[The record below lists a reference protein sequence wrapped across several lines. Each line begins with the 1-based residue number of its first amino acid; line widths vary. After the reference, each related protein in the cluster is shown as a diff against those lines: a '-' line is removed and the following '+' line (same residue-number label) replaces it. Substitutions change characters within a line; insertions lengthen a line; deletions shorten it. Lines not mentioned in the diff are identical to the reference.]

1 MKLTENQLRKII
13 RKTLS
18 EANITDTDSLWDTF
32 ANAISDAIRNGIS
45 EEEIVDAF
53 ESALATVLDNQ

>member
-1 MKLTENQLRKII
+1 MKLTENQLRRII

-18 EANITDTDSLWDTF
+18 EANITDPDSLWDAF

-45 EEEIVDAF
+45 EAEIIDAF